1 MKKINVYINDSI
13 YKVRVALT
21 EEEQEVGLQNTAD
34 LPKDEGMLF
43 IADDDDGMSM
53 WMKDTHIP
61 LDLIFINAHWE
72 VIRVAEGEPLSE
84 QLISEEDA
92 EFVLELNKN
101 SGVQV
106 GDYVD
111 LDELDDILEDYEEEE
126 EEEKVVVMVVLDP
139 NGESQMDLKGG
150 ERIFSRKNTKTLL
163 RMAKRADTRKT
174 DSSYKALGKKVF
186 SYLKEQDNREPDYVE
201 IKD

>member
-1 MKKINVYINDSI
+1 MKKIKVYINDSI
-13 YKVRVALT
+13 YDVRVALT
-21 EEEQEVGLQNTAD
+21 EKEQEEGLQNTAS
-34 LPKDEGMLF
+34 LPKGEGMLF

-61 LDLIFINAHWE
+61 LDIIFINDKWE
-72 VIRVAEGEPLSE
+72 VIRVTEGEPLSE
-84 QLISEEDA
+84 RLISEEEA

-106 GDYVD
+106 GDYVE

-126 EEEKVVVMVVLDP
+126 DERKLVVMVVLGSD
-139 NGESQMDLKGG
+139 GESQMDLVGG

-163 RMAKRADTRKT
+163 RMAKRANNRKT
-174 DSSYKALGKKVF
+174 DSSYKALGKKAF
-186 SYLKEQDNREPDYVE
+186 SYLKEQDERDPDYVE